1 MKEYIKP
8 VMELTEL
15 EEEDI
20 VTVSGGIDTKGGDCG
35 TNYSC

>member
-20 VTVSGGIDTKGGDCG
+20 VITSGGTDTSSGCGTVS
-35 TNYSC
+35 SC

>member
-20 VTVSGGIDTKGGDCG
+20 VTASGGSVDGCG
-35 TNYSC
+35 TNESTC